1 MNRDPLREKIL
12 QHLGDVHD
20 HHLFE
25 ACVCD
30 LLRSEWPTLV
40 PVPGGSDTGVDGA
53 WADSHGRGIVITT
66 TGRNVIANVTKNLEK
81 PY

>member
-1 MNRDPLREKIL
+1 MNRDPL
-12 QHLGDVHD
+12 QHLRLPVHVHY

-53 WADSHGRGIVITT
+53 WADSQGRG
-66 TGRNVIANVTKNLEK
+66 ES
-81 PY
+81 